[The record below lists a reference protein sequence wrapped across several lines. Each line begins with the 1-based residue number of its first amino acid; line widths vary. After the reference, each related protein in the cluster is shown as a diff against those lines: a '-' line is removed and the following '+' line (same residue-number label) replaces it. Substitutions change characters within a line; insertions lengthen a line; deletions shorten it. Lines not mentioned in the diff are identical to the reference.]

1 MDPETDEGPAGGPL
15 TLGNLAFV
23 VREDIVL
30 PAGMDIDL
38 LTEKLD
44 THGGTFDVPPW
55 ETGTPV
61 LALPFHPLPLGEV
74 PPQHMLCILPHTLLP
89 EGKVCGMLFSFF

>member
-1 MDPETDEGPAGGPL
+1 MDPEPDKGLSRGSFA
-15 TLGNLAFV
+15 LGDLAFV
-23 VREDIVL
+23 VREVVVP
-30 PAGMDIDL
+30 PAGMDIDP

-44 THGGTFDVPPW
+44 THGGTFDVPAG

-89 EGKVCGMLFSFF
+89 EGKVCGMLFS